1 MNKYFNI
8 KLLLL
13 MGFAIAATLVACE
26 KDDVS
31 EPDTVQLLSF
41 GPTGAKHG
49 DTLRFIGTMLSEVT
63 GIELTGASVPA
74 SGFISQTYEEIR
86 IIIPANTQ
94 RGLVTLK
101 TPDGDIVS
109 KTVLDLSVVPVITSM
124 TKEARPGATI
134 SIKGTHLDW
143 INTVTFAKDI
153 VDSNFVS
160 QNYGELVVTV
170 PENAETGK
178 LIFSS
183 GGTDPITF
191 ESDSTVIVTLPVAT
205 GFAPNPVKHQTN
217 LTISGTN
224 LDLVK
229 KLSLPGVSAPITT
242 FVSQSATQIV
252 LKVPSEAI
260 SGKVTLY
267 PASNVP
273 SVSAGTMNLAYPAIA
288 DMAPNPVAIG
298 SNLTVTGTNLDLVNS
313 IAFQGVSTPVTT
325 FESQSATS
333 IVVKVPAG
341 AINGKITLGIINTS
355 QTVLSANILTIEGY
369 IVPTGPVFPIY
380 EDGITA
386 NWNGWIGGGWGG
398 TVTLN
403 NPSPVKR
410 GTASAKIT
418 YVSGGWGVP
427 LQLGGANISLAP
439 YTTFRVSIYGGT
451 GSNGK
456 SVNIGFNEADG
467 KTVTIVEGAWT
478 NFDIPLGQISSATKL
493 THLYLKNYSSSGEF
507 TIYIDDMGLN

>member
-1 MNKYFNI
+1 
-8 KLLLL
+8 

-229 KLSLPGVSAPITT
+229 KT
-242 FVSQSATQIV
+242 
-252 LKVPSEAI
+252 E
-260 SGKVTLY
+260 
-267 PASNVP
+267 
-273 SVSAGTMNLAYPAIA
+273 SAGR
-288 DMAPNPVAIG
+288 
-298 SNLTVTGTNLDLVNS
+298 
-313 IAFQGVSTPVTT
+313 F
-325 FESQSATS
+325 
-333 IVVKVPAG
+333 
-341 AINGKITLGIINTS
+341 
-355 QTVLSANILTIEGY
+355 
-369 IVPTGPVFPIY
+369 GPHYHVC
-380 EDGITA
+380 
-386 NWNGWIGGGWGG
+386 
-398 TVTLN
+398 
-403 NPSPVKR
+403 
-410 GTASAKIT
+410 
-418 YVSGGWGVP
+418 
-427 LQLGGANISLAP
+427 
-439 YTTFRVSIYGGT
+439 
-451 GSNGK
+451 K
-456 SVNIGFNEADG
+456 SVGHTDCA
-467 KTVTIVEGAWT
+467 
-478 NFDIPLGQISSATKL
+478 
-493 THLYLKNYSSSGEF
+493 
-507 TIYIDDMGLN
+507 

>member
-1 MNKYFNI
+1 
-8 KLLLL
+8 
-13 MGFAIAATLVACE
+13 
-26 KDDVS
+26 
-31 EPDTVQLLSF
+31 
-41 GPTGAKHG
+41 
-49 DTLRFIGTMLSEVT
+49 
-63 GIELTGASVPA
+63 
-74 SGFISQTYEEIR
+74 
-86 IIIPANTQ
+86 
-94 RGLVTLK
+94 
-101 TPDGDIVS
+101 
-109 KTVLDLSVVPVITSM
+109 
-124 TKEARPGATI
+124 
-134 SIKGTHLDW
+134 
-143 INTVTFAKDI
+143 
-153 VDSNFVS
+153 
-160 QNYGELVVTV
+160 
-170 PENAETGK
+170 
-178 LIFSS
+178 
-183 GGTDPITF
+183 
-191 ESDSTVIVTLPVAT
+191 
-205 GFAPNPVKHQTN
+205 
-217 LTISGTN
+217 
-224 LDLVK
+224 
-229 KLSLPGVSAPITT
+229 
-242 FVSQSATQIV
+242 V

-507 TIYIDDMGLN
+507 TIYVDDMGLN